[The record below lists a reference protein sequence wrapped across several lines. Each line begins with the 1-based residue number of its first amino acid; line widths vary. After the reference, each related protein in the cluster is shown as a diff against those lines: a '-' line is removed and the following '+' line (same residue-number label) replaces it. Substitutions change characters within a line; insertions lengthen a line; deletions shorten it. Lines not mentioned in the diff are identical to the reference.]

1 MKLLTFLLVL
11 TLVLSCSQPS
21 DATLTP
27 SSASDE
33 ASEVVLGSEYAPFVG
48 TFSGRGTFPGCYGW
62 RYDAGCFVRV
72 TFDKNTASVSCIT
85 RNVIVYFGYTFVLDN
100 ETITTYE
107 GEYPII
113 WWFECKRY
121 PYVWD
126 GGSLIITDPVNNRVL
141 TLKKE

>member
-1 MKLLTFLLVL
+1 MNLLTLLLAL

-21 DATLTP
+21 DAALAP
-27 SSASDE
+27 SSASGDN
-33 ASEVVLGSEYAPFVG
+33 SEVVLGSDYAPFDG
-48 TFSGRGTFPGCYGW
+48 TFSGNGIGY
-62 RYDAGCFVRV
+62 FVHV
-72 TFDKNTASVSCIT
+72 TFDKNKARATCTTANATVQ
-85 RNVIVYFGYTFVLDN
+85 FLYTFVLDKG
-100 ETITTYE
+100 TITTYV

-113 WWFECKRY
+113 WWFECKQY